1 MKKANL
7 WELVN
12 KEAGN
17 VIKSIENGEVKTR
30 KDYNDYLES
39 VYHWNIA
46 NAIETVISAYLT
58 VNGIEIPWNDE
69 ENA

>member
-46 NAIETVISAYLT
+46 NAIETVVGAYLA